1 MAGRELVHVAEPG
14 CDLGRLAQLV
24 SLEDGGRGHVTFSC
38 DGEATR
44 GSLYCNGSHWS
55 GDTDTCGGEI
65 LTRGLLGH
73 IGTTEA
79 RLPWSGGP
87 FYVSIMVL
95 VFAAV

>member
-65 LTRGLLGH
+65 LTRGLLGQP
-73 IGTTEA
+73 T
-79 RLPWSGGP
+79 
-87 FYVSIMVL
+87 VL
-95 VFAAV
+95 KNVYIYIYNLHLT

>member
-1 MAGRELVHVAEPG
+1 MVHVAEPG

-65 LTRGLLGH
+65 LTRGLLGQP
-73 IGTTEA
+73 T
-79 RLPWSGGP
+79 
-87 FYVSIMVL
+87 VL
-95 VFAAV
+95 KNVYIYIYNLHLT